1 MNNVETTLKPQEKLF
16 VRILNGMGVSLDQ
29 ICGIMAMLNGNETAM
44 TEVVAFIKTYPEA
57 TPSQII
63 KAASQAVGIV

>member
-63 KAASQAVGIV
+63 KAASQAVGIA